1 MATTPIR
8 CAAIRCSSWPSTV
21 CPRARPL
28 YCHQPRRRP
37 RQVLLRAALL
47 RPRPSREP
55 HQGVEEPPRPRPHL
69 LPCGRG
75 QPVSPVPARWRLLA
89 LVVDAPRHAQTF
101 DLARMQFDTLRLR
114 LVKIAARVVELKTQ
128 LKIHLPSSAPDQAI
142 FAMLL

>member
-37 RQVLLRAALL
+37 
-47 RPRPSREP
+47 SREP
-55 HQGVEEPPRPRPHL
+55 HQGVEEPPRRRSHL
-69 LPCGRG
+69 LPRGRG